1 MTVERQIPADELCE
15 LLPWYA
21 NGTLNEFESRAMDAH
36 LRCCA
41 SCANELPVLRA
52 LQQSVQRES
61 VAVLAPKPNAEQ
73 FLALAGRH
81 NLRPRWQKMARFAG
95 GVAASVTLLVAVGN
109 WAQID
114 ESTTAPYVY
123 QTETSAGSDAAFDYV
138 LLISF
143 DRAVDSL
150 ARDAAMQALAPT
162 SIAGP
167 DAVGNYR
174 VVVRLPA
181 RSMDELDDFVQRIE
195 SAPAISSAV
204 VVAIEL
210 PLETR

>member
-21 NGTLNEFESRAMDAH
+21 NGTLNEFETRAMDAH
-36 LRCCA
+36 LRRCE
-41 SCANELPVLRA
+41 SCANALPVLRA
-52 LQQSVQRES
+52 LQQSMQRES

-73 FLALAGRH
+73 FLALSGRH
-81 NLRPRWQKMARFAG
+81 SLRPRWQKMARFAG
-95 GVAASVTLLVAVGN
+95 ALAASVTLLVAVGN
-109 WAQID
+109 WTDIE
-114 ESTTAPYVY
+114 ESTTAQGVY
-123 QTETSAGSDAAFDYV
+123 QTVTSTSSDVAFDYV

-143 DRAVDSL
+143 DPAVGSL
-150 ARDAAMQALAPT
+150 ARREAMQTLAPM
-162 SIAGP
+162 SVAGP

-181 RSMDELDDFVQRIE
+181 RSLDELDDFVQRIE
-195 SAPAISSAV
+195 SASAISSAA

-210 PLETR
+210 PLESR